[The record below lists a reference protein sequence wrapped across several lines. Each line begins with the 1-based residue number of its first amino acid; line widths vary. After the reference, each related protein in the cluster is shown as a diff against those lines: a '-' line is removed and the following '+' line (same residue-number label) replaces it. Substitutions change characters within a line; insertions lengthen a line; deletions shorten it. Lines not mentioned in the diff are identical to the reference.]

1 LQVKGAGGKGRA
13 LVHDLMERILC
24 HSNIKEAYQQVK
36 RNKGAAGVD
45 QMTVG
50 EFAPWY
56 VEHGENLISQL
67 YQGIYQ
73 PQMVRQVEIPK
84 PQGGKPKLGI
94 PTITDRVIQQGIA
107 QVLSPICEKKFSDQS
122 YGFRPGRNAHQA
134 LWKGSEYVKSGRDI
148 VVDLDLKTFFD
159 VFNHDRLMY
168 RLSQTIGDKRLLG
181 LIRKYL
187 KSGIMVDGAS
197 SPRIEGTP
205 QGSPLSPLLSNIV
218 LDELDEELE
227 RRGHKFVRY
236 ADDCNIYVRSQ
247 EAGER
252 VLTSISN
259 FIEDKLNFLLIKRR
273 AKFASYTKPNF

>member
-1 LQVKGAGGKGRA
+1 MEQQQEIPYQGELFTQTGKDAIRPFRPGEAVCGAELIKALQVKGAGGKGRA

-134 LWKGSEYVKSGRDI
+134 LWKKKRVCKIRQRYRSRSGLE
-148 VVDLDLKTFFD
+148 DLL
-159 VFNHDRLMY
+159 RC
-168 RLSQTIGDKRLLG
+168 G
-181 LIRKYL
+181 
-187 KSGIMVDGAS
+187 
-197 SPRIEGTP
+197 
-205 QGSPLSPLLSNIV
+205 
-218 LDELDEELE
+218 
-227 RRGHKFVRY
+227 
-236 ADDCNIYVRSQ
+236 
-247 EAGER
+247 
-252 VLTSISN
+252 
-259 FIEDKLNFLLIKRR
+259 
-273 AKFASYTKPNF
+273 

>member
-1 LQVKGAGGKGRA
+1 MARVVRATANLKEAISKPEVLTNRNLIKGSQGRA
-13 LVHDLMERILC
+13 TEQWIGNARISTVTLGSKSGRTQGKFSILFREILYDAPTVQGGAVMLTDIVQEV
-24 HSNIKEAYQQVK
+24 SNIKEAYQQVK

-159 VFNHDRLMY
+159 VVNPLNVSAITNHRRQKVAGVDTQI
-168 RLSQTIGDKRLLG
+168 SKKRDNG
-181 LIRKYL
+181 
-187 KSGIMVDGAS
+187 
-197 SPRIEGTP
+197 
-205 QGSPLSPLLSNIV
+205 
-218 LDELDEELE
+218 
-227 RRGHKFVRY
+227 
-236 ADDCNIYVRSQ
+236 
-247 EAGER
+247 
-252 VLTSISN
+252 
-259 FIEDKLNFLLIKRR
+259 
-273 AKFASYTKPNF
+273 